1 MRFLTFVQQ
10 NAKQS
15 DPALKSFA
23 NFFINRYP
31 PHLSSDPRILA
42 LQLYNKLTHLQTTG
56 FQLFMI
62 MYSHES
68 KNQIA
73 LELKIDHAAFL
84 EAINRIVE
92 LQNNDPNYKSS

>member
-1 MRFLTFVQQ
+1 
-10 NAKQS
+10 
-15 DPALKSFA
+15 
-23 NFFINRYP
+23 
-31 PHLSSDPRILA
+31 
-42 LQLYNKLTHLQTTG
+42 
-56 FQLFMI
+56 MI